1 MTTERDLLEA
11 VAANPLDDG
20 PRLVFADWAEEHG
33 DPERAEFIRLQIR
46 LAGMDEYDPDFKRLS
61 QRESELLRGNDFR
74 WKIQGLSKGRQ
85 EFHRGF
91 VNFVWTSAE
100 WLAVDVEIIDRTPT
114 VTSLRVS
121 GVDHRLD
128 EVARLPFLKRLLHL
142 DFSNNTLPARD
153 QLLHFF
159 ERTNLRAL
167 SGLAIR
173 NNMLWPEQLASLASH
188 PSFPCLHSLDVSGN
202 PLGDEGMGIV
212 ANEKAFR
219 KLRTLVFRSNRLDI
233 SHAVHEPGATLLAET
248 KSLTQLRHLDLNG
261 HKIGDNGAIAI
272 SSSAKLS
279 ALEWL
284 DLSDN
289 NIGLVDDHWADALIR
304 NTSLASLR
312 ILRLHK
318 NQIGRR
324 ARYILDRWKS
334 GRQSRVLDIEPAT
347 QTEDAIR

>member
-61 QRESELLRGNDFR
+61 KRESELLRGNDFR

-91 VNFVWTSAE
+91 VNFIWTSAD
-100 WLAVDVEIIDRTPT
+100 WLTVDDEIIDRAST

-128 EVARLPFLKRLLHL
+128 EIAKLPFLQRLRQL
-142 DFSNNTLPARD
+142 DLSNNTLPARD

-159 ERTNLRAL
+159 ERTNLREL
-167 SGLAIR
+167 SSLAIR

-188 PSFPCLHSLDVSGN
+188 PSFPRLHSLDVSGN

-212 ANEKAFR
+212 ANERAFR
-219 KLRTLVFRSNRLDI
+219 ELRTLVFQSNRLDI
-233 SHAVHEPGATLLAET
+233 SHAVHEPGATFLAET
-248 KSLTQLRHLDLNG
+248 KTLTHLRHLDLDG
-261 HKIGDNGAIAI
+261 HKIGEGGATAI
-272 SSSAKLS
+272 GSSVELS

-284 DLSDN
+284 DLSEND
-289 NIGLVDDHWADALIR
+289 IGLVDDHWADAFIR
-304 NTSLASLR
+304 NSALASLR

-318 NQIGRR
+318 NRIGRN
-324 ARYILDRWKS
+324 ARQILDRWKS
-334 GRQSRVLDIEPAT
+334 DRKGRILDLESAN
-347 QTEDAIR
+347 QTEDAL